1 MINIG
6 LKMVNDDSII
16 SSEPVMDNII
26 IDSDI
31 ASFNKDV
38 IEASKK
44 TPVLVDFWADWC
56 APCKQLTPILE
67 SAVKSYKGEIKLV
80 KIDTEKNQELSQQ
93 LQIQSLPTVYAF
105 YEGKP
110 IDGFSGAMP
119 ENEIKEFINKVIS
132 ATGGNKQEEL
142 KKLIEDAEKLYTD
155 KNFEGALDAFSN
167 LLSEEANNALII
179 SGYGKCLVKLDR
191 TDEVAELLESLEES
205 ILNDKNITSLIALNK
220 LAKNNKSAGS
230 PEEFLSDVN
239 ANPNNHELRFKLA
252 EAFLANEQK
261 EEAIEQ
267 LLYIV
272 KKDRKWEEDKARKK
286 IIELIEA
293 FGEDDPLTPSTRLK
307 LSSILFA

>member
-1 MINIG
+1 
-6 LKMVNDDSII
+6 
-16 SSEPVMDNII
+16 
-26 IDSDI
+26 
-31 ASFNKDV
+31 
-38 IEASKK
+38 
-44 TPVLVDFWADWC
+44 
-56 APCKQLTPILE
+56 
-67 SAVKSYKGEIKLV
+67 
-80 KIDTEKNQELSQQ
+80 
-93 LQIQSLPTVYAF
+93 
-105 YEGKP
+105 
-110 IDGFSGAMP
+110 MP

-167 LLSEEANNALII
+167 LLSAEANNALII

-252 EAFLANEQK
+252 EAFLADEKK

-293 FGEDDPLTPSTRLK
+293 FGEDDPLTPSIRLK